1 MPEEK
6 ADDDRPVIMTLSEAK
21 KDRWLKRIKVCLFDN
36 YQDLADGSYQG
47 DIKEE
52 VIKMIQKNFPLN
64 EPIAE
69 DEFGD
74 AISQCV
80 EQVMEYINKHT
91 TGVHPQFVADFTGDF
106 IGQTLTT
113 IFRVSESDPPPGIRE
128 DDFMY
133 G

>member
-1 MPEEK
+1 MPDEP
-6 ADDDRPVIMTLSEAK
+6 ADDAPVIMTLSEAK

-36 YQDLADGSYQG
+36 YEDLSDGSYQG

-52 VIKMIQKNFPLN
+52 VIKLIQKNFPLN

-69 DEFGD
+69 DEFGE
-74 AISQCV
+74 AIAHCV
-80 EQVMEYINKHT
+80 AQVMEYINEHT
-91 TGVHPQFVADFTGDF
+91 TGVHEQFVSDFTGDF

-113 IFRVSESDPPPGIRE
+113 IFRVSESDPPPGIRD

-133 G
+133 Q

>member
-1 MPEEK
+1 MPREQ
-6 ADDDRPVIMTLSEAK
+6 ADDDAPVIMTLSDAK

-36 YQDLADGSYQG
+36 YEDLKDGSYQG

-52 VIKMIQKNFPLN
+52 VINMIQRNFPLN

-69 DEFGD
+69 DDFGD
-74 AISQCV
+74 AIAQCV
-80 EQVMEYINKHT
+80 EQVMEYINEHT
-91 TGVHPQFVADFTGDF
+91 TGVHEQFVADFTGDF

-113 IFRVSESDPPPGIRE
+113 IFKVSESDPPPGIRD

>member
-1 MPEEK
+1 MPREQ
-6 ADDDRPVIMTLSEAK
+6 ADDDAPVIMTLSDAK

-36 YQDLADGSYQG
+36 YEDLKDGSYQG

-52 VIKMIQKNFPLN
+52 VIKMIQRNFPLN

-69 DEFGD
+69 DDFGD
-74 AISQCV
+74 AIAQCG
-80 EQVMEYINKHT
+80 EQVMEYINEHT
-91 TGVHPQFVADFTGDF
+91 TGVHEQFVADFTGDF

-113 IFRVSESDPPPGIRE
+113 IFKVSESDPPPGIRD

-133 G
+133 Q

>member
-6 ADDDRPVIMTLSEAK
+6 ADDDRPVIMSLSEAK

-74 AISQCV
+74 AITQCV

-113 IFRVSESDPPPGIRE
+113 IFRVKESDPPPGIRD